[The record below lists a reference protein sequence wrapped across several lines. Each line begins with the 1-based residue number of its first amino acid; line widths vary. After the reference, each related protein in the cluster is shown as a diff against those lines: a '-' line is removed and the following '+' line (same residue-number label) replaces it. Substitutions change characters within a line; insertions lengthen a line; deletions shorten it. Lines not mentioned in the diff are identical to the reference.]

1 MRSLPRTDA
10 SVQPTR
16 APPLRAVRALNRA
29 YRSSD
34 LSKGVVGAPSPS
46 GVFHQD
52 ALSDEVLDIAQR
64 RVLRALGEFRPFR
77 GGELSLEA
85 FEKTIEYQSLAGVQR
100 EIRNRFP
107 EVAYGKHGPA
117 EGIIP
122 TTTRSFFVGEL
133 RVGNKTDLP
142 SILYQ
147 LPVFTNSHV
156 PHWLQ
161 RNQQIVTRMFAL
173 TGTHERALLC

>member
-64 RVLRALGEFRPFR
+64 RVLRALGEFRHFEVVSFPSKPSRRRLSTSRWRAFSGKSEIDSQKSPTVSTGPRKALFPRQHGHFSWVSSGLGTRPTYPLSSISSPF
-77 GGELSLEA
+77 SLTVTCRTG
-85 FEKTIEYQSLAGVQR
+85 FKG
-100 EIRNRFP
+100 
-107 EVAYGKHGPA
+107 
-117 EGIIP
+117 
-122 TTTRSFFVGEL
+122 
-133 RVGNKTDLP
+133 TDRL
-142 SILYQ
+142 
-147 LPVFTNSHV
+147 
-156 PHWLQ
+156 
-161 RNQQIVTRMFAL
+161 
-173 TGTHERALLC
+173 